1 MRLDGIRIN
10 PFTEALFV
18 KRVDKEENKKEE
30 VLKPDKPVRKS
41 DEDIAVISYSIAPKA
56 KKF

>member
-41 DEDIAVISYSIAPKA
+41 DEDIAVRLSPKA